1 MWCKR
6 KEQIR
11 TPTSEA
17 ALVYNFP
24 EIGFPEK
31 LLDIHF
37 PFGVCSVSL
46 RAGYNICNHEPQEQC
61 NRVPFFE
68 NKVNN
73 PKPDQPCPLK
83 CCYGVTPYRSA
94 VCKTL
99 LKSLPEKPPSYLV
112 SLTGCEGHHLWCQKF
127 SISNCLLLI
136 SHWYLPGFLE
146 LNLSK
151 DDITSFPSITYHSSF
166 TLYLNY

>member
-17 ALVYNFP
+17 ALVYSFP
-24 EIGFPEK
+24 EIGLPEK

-61 NRVPFFE
+61 NRVLFLE

-99 LKSLPEKPPSYLV
+99 LKSLPEKPPSYPCFFDRVWRTSFMMSKIQYFQL
-112 SLTGCEGHHLWCQKF
+112 STTHF
-127 SISNCLLLI
+127 TLI
-136 SHWYLPGFLE
+136 SSRIPRA
-146 LNLSK
+146 
-151 DDITSFPSITYHSSF
+151 
-166 TLYLNY
+166 